1 MPANHFNTHCP
12 DWAEALLNGFSQI
25 FLQRHPLCG
34 LLCLLAIL
42 LTAPV
47 LFAGALLGA
56 VAGLLTAQRRNYA
69 KADRQAGLFS
79 YNGILLGLL
88 LSLYFPWSPLLPPL
102 ILAAGGLSAMVT
114 QQWLKLVYRSRSIPA
129 YTSPFVAM
137 SWVLLLFAEPS
148 APIAHIELNALNLLA
163 AELRGLGQVMFLGHP
178 LAGALIAIGLLI
190 ADRRAFCWA
199 MLASAISLGSSLLHH
214 ETSAA
219 LSGLGSYNAVLAALA
234 FSSQRQQPWLP
245 LLGIV
250 LALLVTP
257 LFDAVGLATLTAP
270 FILAGWLIRAGI
282 QMLGKAVVERAPCA
296 HGENQPRL
304 R

>member
-1 MPANHFNTHCP
+1 MPANHFTTHCP

-47 LFAGALLGA
+47 LFAGALLGG

-79 YNGILLGLL
+79 YNGVLLGLL

-114 QQWLKLVYRSRSIPA
+114 QQWLKRVYRSRAIPA
-129 YTSPFVAM
+129 YTSPFVGM

-148 APIAHIELNALNLLA
+148 PALVHLEMNTLNLLA
-163 AELRGLGQVMFLGHP
+163 AQLRGLGQVMFLDHP
-178 LAGALIAIGLLI
+178 LAGALIAAGLLI

-199 MLASAISLGSSLLHH
+199 LLASAIGLASSLLQH
-214 ETSAA
+214 EPGIA
-219 LSGLGSYNAVLAALA
+219 LLGLGSYNAVLAALA
-234 FSSQRQQPWLP
+234 FSGQRQHPWLP

-257 LFDAVGLATLTAP
+257 LFAALGLATLTAP
-270 FILAGWLIRAGI
+270 FILACWLIRAGV
-282 QMLGKAVVERAPCA
+282 QMLGKADGERASCV